1 LTQIEFVFMNK
12 KVVYT
17 LQLHGSLG
25 AVPECCIV
33 DVDEQGAIGS
43 KFVAINS
50 TNKSFYTY
58 LYNEN
63 DEMLIDCCIQLNIK
77 SIAKKIS
84 KASIKQFDD
93 LLKAYIEVKQK
104 KSNSES
110 DYFKDYIL
118 DYVSIYQNR
127 FFNHIAD
134 RELYLP
140 EGNFPF
146 SWKRVYYEDEMPDLY
161 YHFDNQDDGIIYT
174 LVSDFDNRK
183 LSLKGAQLI
192 SRKAARILVRN
203 KILEFDKEIEGTKL
217 LPFFTK
223 ETIRIP
229 AANKT
234 EYIQKVIQP
243 LVKSKKV
250 IASGFSIIH
259 HTDITEV
266 ELRVSEI
273 AREQQMALF
282 EGDSPQ
288 LQYQH
293 LIFELFFKY
302 NNFQFRAGS
311 TGKTTQLNFENES
324 FSIEFV
330 ERDIVAEKTYADIVK
345 NSGLDLDGKV
355 KKLPYYEGFEW
366 INEHKNEI
374 ESQGIELEFI
384 RKNLNMPDYFLGER
398 SISVAI
404 EEKNDWFDIR
414 GKVKFGEFEI
424 PLITVLHHLRHNKRQ
439 ILLPDG
445 RYAQIPQSWF
455 DEYLS
460 LAELS
465 KFENGQI
472 TFSKQFVV
480 LAQQMAT
487 ACHIKLEIKENL
499 LKLLRGDYQMNYQMP
514 AHFEGEL
521 RPYQTD
527 GYNWLRLLDELKL
540 GGCLADDMGL
550 GKTIQTLCLLQ
561 WLKEE
566 GRGVNLLIVP
576 TSLVHNWQKE
586 IEKFTPS
593 LRVYV
598 HAGSQRDKEKLPV
611 SEYDLILTSYPVIRR
626 DKVLFGNYHYHYIIL
641 DEAQMIKN
649 PIADVTRV
657 CLNLRGKHFLTLTG
671 TPIENSLSDLW
682 SQVHFFSRNMLGA
695 LTHFMKEAQE
705 PGKQELYRK
714 LLKPFML
721 RRKKTE
727 VLKDL
732 PEKNIIVQH
741 CEMPPAQ
748 ETFYKTLRNSYRE
761 KFLGG
766 TKKGE
771 KLNPFVLLEGLLRLR
786 QAANHPV
793 IIDKEFADN
802 SGKFEMVLQLLGD
815 VIDQGDK
822 VLIFSSFV
830 EHLKLYRQYLDEQGI
845 RYCYIDGSTKDRKE
859 QVEKFQESDDFPVFL
874 LSLKA
879 GGTGLNL
886 TRANYVFLLDPW
898 WNPAAEMQAFDRA
911 HRIGQQKSVF
921 VYKFISRNTIEEK
934 IQKLQEKKLLL
945 SDTMLAD
952 DNNILKQLEI
962 DEVMSLLE

>member
-1 LTQIEFVFMNK
+1 MNK
-12 KVVYT
+12 KIVYT

-25 AVPECCIV
+25 AIPECCVVEV
-33 DVDEQGAIGS
+33 DKQGALGS
-43 KFVAINS
+43 KFVSLNAA
-50 TNKSFYTY
+50 NKSFYKY
-58 LYNEN
+58 LFNEN
-63 DEMLIDCCIQLNIK
+63 DEILIDCCNKL
-77 SIAKKIS
+77 SIGSITTKIS
-84 KASIKQFDD
+84 KTGIKTFDD
-93 LLKAYIEVKQK
+93 LLAAYIEVKQK
-104 KSNSES
+104 KTNSDF
-110 DYFKDYIL
+110 DYLRDYIL
-118 DYVSIYQNR
+118 DYVSNYQNR
-127 FFNHIAD
+127 FFNNIANKD
-134 RELYLP
+134 LFLP

-146 SWKRVYYEDEMPDLY
+146 SWKKIYYEDEMPELY
-161 YHFDNQDDGIIYT
+161 YRFENQSDCISYN
-174 LVSDFDNRK
+174 LVTDFDNRK
-183 LSLKGAQLI
+183 LSLQGAQLI
-192 SRKAARILVRN
+192 SRKAARILVKN
-203 KILEFDKEIEGTKL
+203 KILEFDKEIDGTKL

-223 ETIRIP
+223 ETIKIP

-243 LVKSKKV
+243 LVKTKRV
-250 IASGFSIIH
+250 IASGFDIIH
-259 HTDITEV
+259 HSKVTGV

-273 AREQQMALF
+273 AKEQQVVLF
-282 EGDSPQ
+282 DGDSPP

-293 LIFELFFKY
+293 LIFELLIRYNSFK
-302 NNFQFRAGS
+302 FRAGS
-311 TGKTTQLNFENES
+311 IGKTTQLNHGSET

-330 ERDIVAEKTYADIVK
+330 ERDVVAEKYFVNIVK
-345 NSGLDLDGKV
+345 QAGLDLDGKV
-355 KKLPYYEGFEW
+355 KKLPYYEGLEW
-366 INEHKNEI
+366 INIHKAKI

-384 RKNLNMPDYFLGER
+384 RKNVNQPDFFLGER
-398 SISVAI
+398 SIAI
-404 EEKNDWFDIR
+404 ALKEKNDWFDIR
-414 GKVKFGEFEI
+414 GKVTFGEFEI
-424 PLITVLHHLRHNKRQ
+424 PLITVLHHLRQNKRQ

-465 KFENGQI
+465 KFENGLI
-472 TFSKQFVV
+472 TFSKQYAV
-480 LAQQMAT
+480 LAQNMAT
-487 ACHIKLEIKENL
+487 AAYIKLDIKDSL
-499 LKLLRGDYQMNYQMP
+499 SKLLRGDYQMNYQLP
-514 AHFEGEL
+514 VHFVGNL
-521 RPYQTD
+521 RPYQSD
-527 GYNWLRLLDELKL
+527 GYSWLRLLDELGL

-566 GRGVNLLIVP
+566 KRGVNLLIVP
-576 TSLVHNWQKE
+576 TSLVHNWQQE

-593 LRVYV
+593 LSVYV

-611 SEYDLILTSYPVIRR
+611 TDHDLILTSYPVIRR

-657 CLNLRGKHFLTLTG
+657 CLNLNGKHFLTLTG

-682 SQVHFFSRNMLGA
+682 SQVHFFSRNMLGS
-695 LTHFMKEAQE
+695 LTHFLKEVQE

-714 LLKPFML
+714 LFKPFML
-721 RRKKTE
+721 RRKKSD

-748 ETFYKTLRNSYRE
+748 ETFYKTLRNTYRE
-761 KFLGG
+761 KFLSG

-771 KLNPFVLLEGLLRLR
+771 KVNPFVLLEGLLRLR

-793 IIDKEFADN
+793 IIDKAFNDS

-815 VIDQGDK
+815 VIEQGDK
-822 VLIFSSFV
+822 VLIFSTFV
-830 EHLKLYRQYLDEQGI
+830 EHLKLYRQLFDEQGI
-845 RYCYIDGSTKDRKE
+845 RYCYIDGASKDRKE
-859 QVEKFQESDDFPVFL
+859 QVAKFQSGNDFPVFL

-886 TRANYVFLLDPW
+886 TQANYVFLLDPW

-934 IQKLQEKKLLL
+934 IQRLQEKKLLL
-945 SDTMLAD
+945 SDTMLSD